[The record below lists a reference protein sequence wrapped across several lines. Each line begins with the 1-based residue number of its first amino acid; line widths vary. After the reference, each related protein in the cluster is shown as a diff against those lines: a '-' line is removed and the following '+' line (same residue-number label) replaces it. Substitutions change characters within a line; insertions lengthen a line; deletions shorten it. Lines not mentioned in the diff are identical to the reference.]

1 MTPTPKQ
8 PQRRREMT
16 TYKLVK
22 SSDEF
27 NRSIK
32 LEKAFDSLTRGMDNW
47 KMPIKAKI
55 EESMFSLFNEACVH
69 YTGSTLT
76 ISKRYADG
84 KVDVKADGYY
94 KAIGA

>member
-1 MTPTPKQ
+1 MTKIEYNWNQ
-8 PQRRREMT
+8 PVTKKDIAYMEKR
-16 TYKLVK
+16 
-22 SSDEF
+22 
-27 NRSIK
+27 
-32 LEKAFDSLTRGMDNW
+32 EKAFDSLTRGMDNW

-84 KVDVKADGYY
+84 KVDVVADGYY
-94 KAIGA
+94 NAVGA